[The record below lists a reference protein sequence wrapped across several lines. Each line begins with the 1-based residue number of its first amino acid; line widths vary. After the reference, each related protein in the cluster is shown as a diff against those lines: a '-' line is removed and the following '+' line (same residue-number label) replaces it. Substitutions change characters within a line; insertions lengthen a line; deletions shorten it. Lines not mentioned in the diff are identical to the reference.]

1 MYIFPST
8 GVGSEDK
15 SDVDYVYKK
24 VIKHKIYIK
33 VMFNLLFAKKNH
45 SKVISFLQLWE
56 GEDAGVGL
64 TDPLGI
70 SFSNSSFRRRNPTSG
85 GMGRFLDKSGIY
97 ADDIVEGMMVKVM
110 MVKMMIIMVGIIMM
124 MVIIKVRQLRIANFI
139 NNVVAKRERCDRS
152 DYILRLFL
160 HAIQSCS

>member
-70 SFSNSSFRRRNPTSG
+70 SFSKPVLEEEIPSQVVWGGFWTTAASMPTTLWRG
-85 GMGRFLDKSGIY
+85 
-97 ADDIVEGMMVKVM
+97 
-110 MVKMMIIMVGIIMM
+110 
-124 MVIIKVRQLRIANFI
+124 
-139 NNVVAKRERCDRS
+139 
-152 DYILRLFL
+152 
-160 HAIQSCS
+160 

>member
-33 VMFNLLFAKKNH
+33 AMFNLLYAKKKH
-45 SKVISFLQLWE
+45 WKVISFLQLWE

-70 SFSNSSFRRRNPTSG
+70 SFSNSSVRRRNPTSG
-85 GMGRFLDKSGIY
+85 GMGRFLDNSSIY

-110 MVKMMIIMVGIIMM
+110 IV
-124 MVIIKVRQLRIANFI
+124 
-139 NNVVAKRERCDRS
+139 
-152 DYILRLFL
+152 
-160 HAIQSCS
+160 

>member
-70 SFSNSSFRRRNPTSG
+70 SFSKSSLILIEEGIPSQVVWGGFWTTAASMPTTLWRG
-85 GMGRFLDKSGIY
+85 
-97 ADDIVEGMMVKVM
+97 
-110 MVKMMIIMVGIIMM
+110 
-124 MVIIKVRQLRIANFI
+124 
-139 NNVVAKRERCDRS
+139 
-152 DYILRLFL
+152 
-160 HAIQSCS
+160 

>member
-1 MYIFPST
+1 MHNDVLWDLEEKYQTCGWRVNLCHHSVIYQVIWKMVELFWNVQLPFSIFSNLQVYIFPST

-70 SFSNSSFRRRNPTSG
+70 SFSNSSFRRRNPISG
-85 GMGRFLDKSGIY
+85 GMGRFLDNSGIY

-110 MVKMMIIMVGIIMM
+110 MV
-124 MVIIKVRQLRIANFI
+124 
-139 NNVVAKRERCDRS
+139 
-152 DYILRLFL
+152 
-160 HAIQSCS
+160 

>member
-1 MYIFPST
+1 ML
-8 GVGSEDK
+8 
-15 SDVDYVYKK
+15 
-24 VIKHKIYIK
+24 
-33 VMFNLLFAKKNH
+33 NLLFAKKNH

-70 SFSNSSFRRRNPTSG
+70 SFSNSSFRRRNRISG
-85 GMGRFLDKSGIY
+85 GMGRFLDNSSIY
-97 ADDIVEGMMVKVM
+97 ADDIVEGMMVKVV
-110 MVKMMIIMVGIIMM
+110 MVKMMIIMVVIIMM

-139 NNVVAKRERCDRS
+139 NNVVARRERCDKS